1 MVKDSQIVLDT
12 LGNYRRAFIPFIHS
26 IHQLDLS
33 LSTLSFFV
41 LFMGLLPSSKFFLC
55 WHFLEDNAMRYY
67 AAGVTTYLE
76 GEGIVIKTSVCK
88 KN

>member
-26 IHQLDLS
+26 IHHLDLS

-41 LFMGLLPSSKFFLC
+41 LLACFLVPIFFLC
-55 WHFLEDNAMRYY
+55 WHCLEDNAMRYY
-67 AAGVTTYLE
+67 AAGVTVVSGRGGDCYEDFRL
-76 GEGIVIKTSVCK
+76 
-88 KN
+88 